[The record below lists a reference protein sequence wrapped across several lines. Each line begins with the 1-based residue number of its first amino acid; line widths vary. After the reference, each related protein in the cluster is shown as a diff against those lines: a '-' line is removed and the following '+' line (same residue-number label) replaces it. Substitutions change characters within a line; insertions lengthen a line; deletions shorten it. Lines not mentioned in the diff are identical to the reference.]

1 MEAVS
6 VPLERLITAE
16 EFTDAVGFELA
27 ELIDGRIVEVP
38 PPDFHH
44 GRVELRLAVFLDS
57 FVRESGL
64 GAVGS
69 GEISIITRRNPDR
82 VRGADIVV
90 LLGDQ
95 VGAVPESGPLP
106 FVPALVV
113 EVVSPS
119 DRWADVMDKVG
130 EYLEGGA
137 RLVWVADRRRQ
148 VVHVCRPG
156 APECQVSRGEN
167 LSGEDVLPGL
177 SIPVEALFED

>member
-6 VPLERLITAE
+6 APLERLITAE
-16 EFTDAVGFELA
+16 EFADADGFELA

-44 GRVELRLAVFLDS
+44 ARVELRLAVFLDS
-57 FVRESGL
+57 FVRENGL

-69 GEISIITRRNPDR
+69 GEVSIVTRRNPDR

-90 LLGDQ
+90 LLGTQCDE
-95 VGAVPESGPLP
+95 VPESGPLP
-106 FVPALVV
+106 FVPAVVV

-119 DRWADVMDKVG
+119 DRWADVMEKVA
-130 EYLEGGA
+130 EYLDGGA
-137 RLVWVADRRRQ
+137 RMVWVVDRRRR
-148 VVHVCRPG
+148 VVHINRPD
-156 APECQVSRGEN
+156 AVERQVPVGES

-177 SIPVEALFED
+177 SIPVAALFED